1 MTFVKTNAARNL
13 KIRNTKQKEKQW
25 RVNGWILN
33 NNYEI
38 CIVLHGPLNSKTGF
52 PYTVNPLK

>member
-1 MTFVKTNAARNL
+1 MQAKLMTFVKTNAAQNL

-33 NNYEI
+33 
-38 CIVLHGPLNSKTGF
+38 CVSVLII
-52 PYTVNPLK
+52 